1 LRTSGRTALEGAGA
15 HGRAAPGDAHAT
27 RRRGAVARPRAVGH
41 HGGMSSDDA
50 KTVAEPAG
58 TAESGRAPSTEP
70 AAAAPAAGP
79 ETARRPKQRRMRD
92 MALSLAVLL
101 VPLGLFYWV
110 WDWAATGRE
119 VSVVDTSQ
127 DYLAAESLGLET
139 VEPELSEEWKA
150 ISSALA
156 TEEEAVT
163 QRTGWYSPE
172 GHGMQLVQT
181 TGPAE
186 AVHDEL
192 TGPGEAV
199 EAGGLE
205 WAAY

>member
-1 LRTSGRTALEGAGA
+1 
-15 HGRAAPGDAHAT
+15 
-27 RRRGAVARPRAVGH
+27 
-41 HGGMSSDDA
+41 MSSDDA
-50 KTVAEPAG
+50 KTVAEPAD
-58 TAESGRAPSTEP
+58 TAETGRASSAEP
-70 AAAAPAAGP
+70 AEASAVSAQ
-79 ETARRPKQRRMRD
+79 TARRPKQRRMRD

-127 DYLAAESLGLET
+127 DYLSAQSLGLET

-156 TEEEAVT
+156 VEDEAVT
-163 QRTGWYSPE
+163 LRTGWYSPD
-172 GHGMQLVQT
+172 GYGMQLVQT

-192 TGPGEAV
+192 AGSGEAV

-205 WAAY
+205 WAAYDIAEGRAWVAVLDVSTVVLTADRDAVDELPELAEGVAAGLER